1 MVQLIDAAFDSATS
15 PAQSDTSVSVYSG
28 YNVGYFGD
36 YVGVY
41 LKLTNPVR
49 SESVQH
55 LKFKDI
61 HKEVMT
67 EGEHKTREQIKAM
80 ADSDAFCPKDKA
92 LIVEAHQ
99 VLEAFIDRN
108 GRYRPMSTLDLE
120 GR

>member
-1 MVQLIDAAFDSATS
+1 MVQFIDTAFAGATS
-15 PAQSDTSVSVYSG
+15 ALRSVGADERYSG
-28 YNVGYFGD
+28 YQVGYFGD
-36 YVGVY
+36 YAGVY

-80 ADSDAFCPKDKA
+80 AESDEFGPKDKA
-92 LIVEAHQ
+92 LIVKAHQ
-99 VLEAFIDRN
+99 ALEAFIERN